1 MPDAARHGA
10 RGSAYSGVV
19 SLDSEALL
27 DLSLSRGTLNRN
39 GNGRRDSDPLS
50 RALADAG
57 TRVIDLADGRAL
69 TCRVDGRLRLV
80 HRPPR
85 FEDAEQATLYLGHDR
100 DGTDYV
106 AVVREGKDAT
116 AVEGAAGWRSLRQAG
131 AELDDTDSGVLTTA
145 VALANW
151 HARHGFCPQCG
162 ATTEVEEGG
171 WVRRCTRDG
180 SQHYPR
186 TDAAIIVAVI
196 DLDERILLA
205 RGPHWPEGRLS
216 VLAGFVEAGES
227 LEGAVRR
234 EVMEEVGLEV
244 SDLSYKGNQP
254 WPFPA
259 SLMVG
264 YTARTTNTTLTPDPV
279 EIVEATWFTR
289 GELSLAARAGEI
301 GLPPRV
307 SIARHLIEHWHG
319 GPIEA
324 ASDLEGASPGAS
336 RAPR

>member
-1 MPDAARHGA
+1 M
-10 RGSAYSGVV
+10 

-27 DLSLSRGTLNRN
+27 DLSLSRGTLHRN
-39 GNGRRDSDPLS
+39 GNGRRDGDPVS
-50 RALADAG
+50 RALADAS

-80 HRPPR
+80 HRAPR
-85 FEDAEQATLYLGHDR
+85 FADSSLSTLYLGHDAE
-100 DGTDYV
+100 GIDYV
-106 AVVREGKDAT
+106 AVVQDLEGGADP
-116 AVEGAAGWRSLRQAG
+116 VESPGWRSLREAG

-151 HARHGFCPQCG
+151 HARHGFCPRCG
-162 ATTEVEEGG
+162 STTEVEEGG
-171 WVRRCTRDG
+171 WVRRCTQDG

-186 TDAAIIVAVI
+186 TDAAIIVAVV
-196 DLDERILLA
+196 DPDERILLA

-227 LEGAVRR
+227 LESAVRR
-234 EVMEEVGLEV
+234 EVLEEVGLEV
-244 SDLSYKGNQP
+244 HDLSYKGNQP

-264 YTARTTNTTLTPDPV
+264 YTARTNGTTITPDPV
-279 EIVEATWFTR
+279 EIVEAAWFSR

-307 SIARHLIEHWHG
+307 SIARHLIEHWLG
-319 GPIEA
+319 GPLEA
-324 ASDLEGASPGAS
+324 ASDLQGARPGAS
-336 RAPR
+336 RAVR

>member
-1 MPDAARHGA
+1 MVRSP
-10 RGSAYSGVV
+10 AYSGGV

-27 DLSLSRGTLNRN
+27 DLSLSRGTLHRN
-39 GNGRRDSDPLS
+39 GTSRRDADPLS
-50 RALADAG
+50 RALADSA
-57 TRVIDLADGRAL
+57 TRVVDLADSRAL

-80 HRPPR
+80 LRAPR
-85 FEDAEQATLYLGHDR
+85 FDDSADQSLYLGHD
-100 DGTDYV
+100 DSGVAYV
-106 AVVREGKDAT
+106 AVVHEPGPD
-116 AVEGAAGWRSLRQAG
+116 GAGAESGRGWRSLREAG
-131 AELDDTDSGVLTTA
+131 AELDDTEAGVLTTA

-151 HARHGFCPQCG
+151 HVRHHFCPRCG
-162 ATTEVEEGG
+162 AATVVEEGG
-171 WVRRCTRDG
+171 WVRRCTVDG

-196 DLDERILLA
+196 DDDERILLA
-205 RGPHWPEGRLS
+205 RGPHWPEARLS

-227 LEGAVRR
+227 LEAAVRR
-234 EVMEEVGLEV
+234 EVEEEVGLSV
-244 SDLSYKGNQP
+244 TDLVYRGNQP

-264 YTARTTNTTLTPDPV
+264 YTARATSTQITLDPV
-279 EIVEATWFTR
+279 EVVEAAWFTR
-289 GELSLAARAGEI
+289 GELSHAARSGEI

-324 ASDLEGASPGAS
+324 ASDLTSAP
-336 RAPR
+336 APRAAT